1 MEYNILST
9 SKPNDGYICKGIL
22 TSNIQVLHDLGYK
35 GEGMRCCVIDTGAYP
50 HSFFKDNIVDG
61 KNFTTEGTPDNYIDL
76 QGHGT
81 FCVGEIV
88 QIAPKCEIVIA
99 KALDKN
105 GNGSMQNIINAFKY
119 AIEQNVHVISMSL
132 GGTSKS
138 EELHELIKKANSL
151 GILVCTAG
159 GNEGDGKE
167 NTNEYSY
174 PASFQESVNV
184 GALNQDLSIAKYSNS
199 NEWVDIVAVG
209 TDITSCYL
217 NNKWAKSSGTSMACP
232 IIGGTSL
239 LLREKFIDKYG
250 RNPSEEE
257 LYARLIKHTKDL
269 GMSSKLQGEGFLYI
283 NE

>member
-22 TSNIQVLHDLGYK
+22 ASNIQVLHDLGYK

-50 HSFFKDNIVDG
+50 HSFFKDNIVAG
-61 KNFTTEGTPDNYIDL
+61 KNFTTEGKPDNYIDL

-99 KALDKN
+99 KALNKN
-105 GNGSMQNIINAFKY
+105 GNGSMQNIIDAFKY

-174 PASFQESVNV
+174 PASFQECVNV
-184 GALNQDLSIAKYSNS
+184 CAVNQDLSIAKYSNS
-199 NEWVDIVAVG
+199 NEWVDTLKAI
-209 TDITSCYL
+209 IT
-217 NNKWAKSSGTSMACP
+217 
-232 IIGGTSL
+232 
-239 LLREKFIDKYG
+239 
-250 RNPSEEE
+250 
-257 LYARLIKHTKDL
+257 
-269 GMSSKLQGEGFLYI
+269 I
-283 NE
+283 NTVS